1 MSEHKTEGKAERKN
15 NIVAT
20 VLGEDHKEL
29 VTRTARVYGTT
40 ASEIVRRAVEAYF
53 ENRPDI
59 VATVSA
65 MPELPGL

>member
-1 MSEHKTEGKAERKN
+1 MSEKTEGKAERKN
-15 NIVAT
+15 NTVAT
-20 VLGEDHKEL
+20 VLDDEHKEL
-29 VTRTARVYGTT
+29 VTLTARVYGTT

-59 VATVSA
+59 VAMVSD

>member
-1 MSEHKTEGKAERKN
+1 MSEQKTERKN
-15 NIVAT
+15 NTVAT
-20 VLGEDHKEL
+20 VLDDDHKYL

-59 VATVSA
+59 VATVSDI
-65 MPELPGL
+65 PELPGL

>member
-1 MSEHKTEGKAERKN
+1 MSEQKTERKN
-15 NIVAT
+15 NTVAT
-20 VLGEDHKEL
+20 VLDDDHKDL

-59 VATVSA
+59 VATVSDI
-65 MPELPGL
+65 PELPGL